1 MIRNIFNFVAQRISI
16 VHKVNLAR
24 IFLRDEFE
32 YHRTIRNINRIKKK
46 NNDLFV
52 IVSKDEF
59 AGTSKDDVA
68 DPLKLTEI
76 ATELVITRLFLI
88 DLFNTG
94 KISNRTTVVCAEQR
108 KALYANLF
116 VNVVSYQDFKDRKI
130 KNKYVINLLGRKL
143 FFKLANGPVSER
155 LIPYLP
161 FYQNWDRDKDE
172 ILNFQNSTGSYCY
185 PDEPFVA
192 LVIRKRGAWPE
203 KNLPDDFWL
212 DVISGLNTKG
222 ILVYVFGKESDSFCI
237 NARTIY
243 VKTFQDWCTLVS
255 SPNCL
260 HVGSTMTGGVYPLLV
275 FGNPNS
281 QMTIIDNTG
290 LMLLHGGDPSFYSE
304 CINFSKIRINFI
316 NHVPTPKEYI
326 NAISRNL

>member
-1 MIRNIFNFVAQRISI
+1 MVRNIFNFVAQKIPI
-16 VHKVNLAR
+16 VNGVNRAR

-32 YHRTIRNINRIKKK
+32 YRSSIRNINRTKKK
-46 NNDLFV
+46 NNDFFV

-88 DLFNTG
+88 DLLNSG
-94 KISNRTTVVCAEQR
+94 KISSRTTVVCAEQR
-108 KALYANLF
+108 KALYKNLF
-116 VNVVSYQDFKDRKI
+116 VDVVSYQDFKDMKI
-130 KNKYVINLLGRKL
+130 KRKYVVDLLGRKL
-143 FFKLANGPVSER
+143 FSKLANGPVSER

-172 ILNFQNSTGSYCY
+172 ILNFQYSTGSYCY

-212 DVISGLNTKG
+212 DVISGLNAKG
-222 ILVYVFGKESDSFCI
+222 ILVYVFGKESDSFCL
-237 NARTIY
+237 NSRTIF
-243 VKTFQDWCTLVS
+243 VRTFQDWCTLVT

-281 QMTIIDNTG
+281 QMTIVDNTG
-290 LMLLHGGDPSFYSE
+290 LMPLHGGDPSFYSE

-316 NHVPTPKEYI
+316 SHVPTSKEYL
-326 NAISRNL
+326 NAISRNI